1 MDARLRTADPA
12 VMSDA
17 MAEGATTG
25 TKPTVYIETY
35 GCQMNVSDSELM
47 YGTLVA
53 HGYEAVDGPDGADV
67 ILVNTCA
74 IRENAETR
82 VIGRLGELKRNM
94 KPGAIVGV
102 TGCMAQRLGPRLL
115 TQAKHVSLVVGPDG
129 YRALPGLIEG
139 ARKGEKFTATDF
151 DLEEHY
157 EDVVARRFEGVK
169 AWIPVQRG
177 CNYRCTYCIVPY
189 TRGNERS
196 RKLAEVVRETREVVA
211 QGLTEVV
218 LLGQTVNSYNDGT
231 YDFADLLRAVGAV
244 EGIRRVRY
252 TSPHPNDFSER
263 VIAAMAEVPTVCEHV
278 HLPMQ
283 SGSTSMLKRMLRRY
297 SREDYLACVARLR
310 AAIPGI
316 SLTTDI
322 IVGFPGET
330 DAEFEDTLSLCREVR
345 FDDAFMFKFSMREGT
360 PAERMPK
367 EWHIADVV
375 VAERF
380 ERLMKTVRGIS
391 REGNLTRLGSTTG
404 VLIEKVARDGELW
417 QARTRDFKTVL
428 VPADSGKI
436 GDYLTVV
443 LSGTTGATFMGTP
456 VVDVQLTP
464 AGKVRVPLPM
474 AV

>member
-1 MDARLRTADPA
+1 MTDPRTDAAGG
-12 VMSDA
+12 S
-17 MAEGATTG
+17 
-25 TKPTVYIETY
+25 KPTVYIETY
-35 GCQMNVSDSELM
+35 GCQMNVADSELM
-47 YGTLVA
+47 YGKLVA

-115 TQAKHVSLVVGPDG
+115 EQAKHVSLVVGPDG
-129 YRALPGLIEG
+129 YRALPTLLDG
-139 ARKGEKFTATDF
+139 ARAGERFTATDF

-189 TRGNERS
+189 TRGAERS
-196 RKLAEVVRETREVVA
+196 RKLDDVVRETREVVA

-231 YDFADLLRAVGAV
+231 HDFADLLRAVAAV
-244 EGIRRVRY
+244 DGIKRVRY
-252 TSPHPNDFSER
+252 TSPHPNDFSDR
-263 VIAAMAEVPTVCEHV
+263 VIAAMAEVPEVCEHV

-283 SGSTSMLKRMLRRY
+283 SGSDSMLKRMLRRY
-297 SREDYLACVARLR
+297 TRAEYLACVERLR

-316 SLTTDI
+316 AITTDI

-330 DAEFEDTLSLCREVR
+330 DEEFEDTVSLCREVR
-345 FDDAFMFKFSMREGT
+345 FNDAFMFKFSARDGT
-360 PAERMPK
+360 PATRMPA
-367 EWHIADVV
+367 EWTVPDAVV
-375 VAERF
+375 SARF
-380 ERLMKTVRGIS
+380 DRLLATVRGIS
-391 REGNLTRLGSTTG
+391 RDENLARLGSTTEL
-404 VLIEKVARDGELW
+404 LIEKVARDGTLL
-417 QARTRDFKTVL
+417 QGRSRDFKTVM
-428 VPADSGKI
+428 VPADAASI
-436 GDYLTVV
+436 GDYITVQLT
-443 LSGTTGATFMGTP
+443 GTTGATFTGTP
-456 VVDVQLTP
+456 VTNPVSNDGGTTR
-464 AGKVRVPLPM
+464 VRTPLPM
-474 AV
+474 VGSAA